1 MGNKL
6 PKLNLVEPI
15 ISKAVLGFG
24 FFNLILGVG
33 LYSLSARTLNFFIV
47 NDVFNEQFWG
57 SLFFV
62 NGVALLVAYLVN
74 NWKAMRLGLLAGFT
88 LKLFWLLA
96 LTARQIEDFDTNI
109 FLLLFFAM
117 TAYLQLVF
125 YIHFPD
131 KRKAT
136 RWIRG

>member
-6 PKLNLVEPI
+6 PKLNLIEPI
-15 ISKAVLGFG
+15 IAKAVAGFG
-24 FFNLILGVG
+24 IFNLILGVG
-33 LYSLSARTLNFFIV
+33 LFSLSARTLKFFIV
-47 NDVFNEQFWG
+47 NDVFSEQFWG
-57 SLFFV
+57 SLFFLSGAV
-62 NGVALLVAYLVN
+62 LLLSYLVN
-74 NWKAMRLGLLAGFT
+74 SWGVMRAGLLAGFT

-96 LTARQIEDFDTNI
+96 LGVRQIENFDTNI

-131 KRKAT
+131 KRKVA
-136 RWIRG
+136 RWTQD